1 MLHRNIKQPTTSY
14 PVMHARPSAMA
25 SANLNEVA
33 LQSDRPVLK
42 KVAVTQLTVG
52 MFVDRFEENWLKHP
66 FWRNRFLIKDPTR
79 LKEILDSGVQ
89 QCWIDLSKGQD
100 VASEKPLEPQVLV
113 LPQPEQAAAPRREVE
128 RRPLVEEL
136 QEAARLRAR
145 SADTMRRL
153 FSEVRL
159 GNAIEPSACLSLV
172 DDVVESIDRH
182 PDALLSLARLK
193 TADEYTYM
201 HSVAVCALMVALGR
215 QLGLNDEQCRDAG
228 MAGML
233 HDLGKA
239 AMPQDILNKPGKLTP
254 EEFDI
259 IKTHPV
265 RGYEMLLAG
274 KNVSDGAKDVCRH
287 HHERM
292 DGTGYPDALP
302 GDKISLLARMGAV
315 CDVYDAVTS
324 DRPYKAGWDPAHALS
339 QMATW
344 KGHFDNVV
352 FQSFVKSIGIYPTGS
367 LVKMRSG
374 RLAVVL
380 EQNPATLT
388 KPRVKIFFSTKAG
401 LPLEPQVLDLASP
414 QVIDQIECRESPENW
429 QFPYL
434 KELWGAD
441 RALQGA
447 QS

>member
-1 MLHRNIKQPTTSY
+1 M
-14 PVMHARPSAMA
+14 
-25 SANLNEVA
+25 
-33 LQSDRPVLK
+33 LK
-42 KVAVTQLTVG
+42 KIAVNQLTVG
-52 MFVDRFEENWLKHP
+52 MYVDRFEENWLKHP
-66 FWRNRFLIKDPTR
+66 FWRNRFLIKDTAR
-79 LKEILDSGVQ
+79 LQEIRDSGVQ
-89 QCWIDLSKGQD
+89 VCWIDLSKGQD
-100 VASEKPLEPQVLV
+100 VTADKPAPSVLTKVEQATPPKRERKPL
-113 LPQPEQAAAPRREVE
+113 A
-128 RRPLVEEL
+128 EEL

-145 SADTMRRL
+145 SAEAMRRL
-153 FSEVRL
+153 FTEVRL
-159 GNAIEPSACLSLV
+159 GNAIEPGACVSLV

-193 TADEYTYM
+193 NADEYTYM
-201 HSVAVCALMVALGR
+201 HSVAVCALMVSLGR
-215 QLGLNDEQCRDAG
+215 QLGLNDDRCRDAG

-239 AMPQDILNKPGKLTP
+239 AMPQDILNKPGKLTN

-259 IKTHPV
+259 IKTHPL
-265 RGYEMLLAG
+265 RGYEMLLDSTS
-274 KNVSDGAKDVCRH
+274 VSDGTKDVCRH

-302 GDKISLLARMGAV
+302 ADKISLLARMGAV

-344 KGHFDNVV
+344 KGHFDSMV
-352 FQSFVKSIGIYPTGS
+352 FQSFVKSVGIYPTGS

-401 LPLEPQVLDLASP
+401 LPLEPQVLDLSSA
-414 QVIDQIECRESPENW
+414 QVLDQIESREAPENW
-429 QFPYL
+429 NFPYL
-434 KELWGAD
+434 NELWGAD
-441 RALQGA
+441 AALKSA
-447 QS
+447 